1 MADKIDVIENELET
15 LLSADKKSWVR
26 IYELMDSVEKE
37 KLYTDKFSSY
47 TKWVNALA
55 DKAKVDRK
63 SVV

>member
-37 KLYTDKFSSY
+37 NCTLTNFPA
-47 TKWVNALA
+47 TRNG
-55 DKAKVDRK
+55 
-63 SVV
+63 